1 MQSEPF
7 SDCPCDVKF
16 IDIKK
21 ELSCSL
27 YYILLRDTYVLVHW
41 HLDHIFFPFYELM
54 VREKSLFLTG
64 IKNRMDSRSDD
75 PYNACPFV
83 IAAPVVIFDQSL
95 IEHI

>member
-1 MQSEPF
+1 MQSEQI
-7 SDCPCDVKF
+7 SACPCDVKF

-21 ELSCSL
+21 ELSC
-27 YYILLRDTYVLVHW
+27 TTFVEGYVLVHW
-41 HLDHIFFPFYELM
+41 HLDHIFFPFFELM
-54 VREKSLFLTG
+54 VREKSLLLTK

>member
-1 MQSEPF
+1 MQSEQIL
-7 SDCPCDVKF
+7 DCPCDVKF

-21 ELSCSL
+21 ELSC
-27 YYILLRDTYVLVHW
+27 TTFVEGYVLVHW
-41 HLDHIFFPFYELM
+41 HLDHIFFPFFELM
-54 VREKSLFLTG
+54 VREKSLLLTG

-83 IAAPVVIFDQSL
+83 ISCSPVVIFDQSL